1 MGVSP
6 KTGDET
12 ATTPVAIAVVLGVA
26 LIGGGA
32 ALFRSKRRS

>member
-6 KTGDET
+6 KTGDDT
-12 ATTPVAIAVVLGVA
+12 KTSPIAIAVVLGAA